1 LHAADW
7 AEPTHLL
14 IVILDGLGRAVVH
27 HVPDVGLV
35 DAHSKRDVATITLAL
50 PERKLKCAVSR
61 APLSSEPW

>member
-7 AEPTHLL
+7 AELTHLL

-35 DAHSKRDVATITLAL
+35 DAHTKRDRRDDHARLTGEEAQVRRLA
-50 PERKLKCAVSR
+50 R
-61 APLSSEPW
+61 AFVE